1 MIVLKFGGS
10 SVEDPEALARVV
22 EIVRSRL
29 PRRPAVVISAMAKT
43 TRRLWESAE
52 TAAAGNLPAA
62 LEIAQGIRAFHLSQA
77 RASIGPLELPA
88 TEEAL
93 ERELAALCDLLAR
106 LAERR
111 ELTPRDADAAASYGE
126 ILSSLILAAA
136 LPAAGI
142 AATCVDC
149 RKVVVTDDAFTRALP
164 LYDETNSRMKR
175 EVGGALEAGA
185 VAVLGGFVGATQGGV
200 VTTLGKEGSD
210 FSAAIVGA
218 ALGAEEIQIWTDV
231 DGILTADPRTVPRAR
246 LVRSLS
252 FAESLELSSSGA
264 KKPHF
269 GTLGPAGRADVPIR
283 ILNSRH
289 PDPKA
294 EGTLIGRRAAAAA
307 TVKSIACRMNDHLL
321 FALPADGQEGEGFL
335 ESVLEAT
342 APFRPSLLTLA
353 AEDGEWRAAL
363 DHAGRLPEVEESLSK
378 LARVGVV
385 HGRAVVSVVS
395 EDLGTDPDLAR
406 LVLAAAARWEPRL
419 LTRGVACPAV
429 RFAVELEDLPR
440 VVSDLHEDLFG
451 DAGEVIP

>member
-52 TAAAGNLPAA
+52 TAAAGNLPGA
-62 LEIAQGIRAFHLSQA
+62 LEIAEGIRSFHLSQA
-77 RASIGPLELPA
+77 RASIGNAELPGA
-88 TEEAL
+88 EEAL
-93 ERELAALCDLLAR
+93 ERELAALRDLLSR

-111 ELTPRDADAAASYGE
+111 QLTPRDADAAASCGE
-126 ILSSLILAAA
+126 VFSSLLFAAA

-149 RKVVVTDDAFTRALP
+149 RKVLVTDDTFTRAQP
-164 LYDETNSRMKR
+164 LYDETNARMKR
-175 EVGGALEAGA
+175 EVGAALDDGA
-185 VAVLGGFVGATQGGV
+185 VAVLGGFVGATRDGV

-231 DGILTADPRTVPRAR
+231 DGILTADPRLVPRTR

-289 PDPKA
+289 PDPKS
-294 EGTLIGRRAAAAA
+294 EGTLIGRRAAAPSA
-307 TVKSIACRMNDHLL
+307 VKSIACRMNDHLL
-321 FALPADGQEGEGFL
+321 FALPRDGAGSEGFL
-335 ESVLEAT
+335 EPLLDAA
-342 APFRPSLLTLA
+342 APFRPSLLTLS
-353 AEDGEWRAAL
+353 AEEGELRAAL
-363 DHAGRLPEVEESLSK
+363 DHTDRLAEVEEALSP
-378 LARVGVV
+378 LARVGSV
-385 HGRAVVSVVS
+385 HGRAVISVVS
-395 EDLGTDPDLAR
+395 EDLGADPDLAR
-406 LVLAAAARWEPRL
+406 RVLAAATKWEPRL
-419 LTRGVACPAV
+419 VTRGVACPVV
-429 RFAVELEDLPR
+429 RFAVELEDLTQA
-440 VVSDLHEDLFG
+440 VSDLHGEIFG
-451 DAGEVIP
+451 DADEVIP